1 MSRKPETKGF
11 KRGFIPLDLKTTE
24 SQAEKADHTMAGL
37 IGQRRKPNVSSEMAQ
52 TTSNSR

>member
-24 SQAEKADHTMAGL
+24 SQAEK
-37 IGQRRKPNVSSEMAQ
+37 
-52 TTSNSR
+52 SRPHDGRAHRTEKKT